1 MTFTHDIA
9 HISVLLTTLG
19 VETMR
24 TNAPR
29 ILIAE
34 DHRLVAEAFKGIL
47 ETDYHVVAT
56 VTDGHDMIRAALELR
71 PDLVVVDI
79 AMPQLNGLDAG
90 ERLKKAL
97 PKVKLLYVSMHFD
110 ADIAAE
116 AFRRGG
122 SGYVPKASGLPEF
135 KTAVLKILRGELY
148 LSPLIARDSVRGLV
162 HSHASLAE
170 QELSV
175 RQKEVL
181 QLLAEGKQMK
191 EVADALNIAP
201 RTVAFHK
208 YRIMGRLKVN
218 NDADLVLYALRQH
231 LIAA

>member
-1 MTFTHDIA
+1 
-9 HISVLLTTLG
+9 
-19 VETMR
+19 MR

-34 DHRLVAEAFKGIL
+34 DHRLVAEAFKQIL
-47 ETDYHVVAT
+47 EPDYQVVAT
-56 VTDGHDMIRAALELR
+56 VGDGHAMIGAALELR
-71 PDLVVVDI
+71 PDLVAVDI

-90 ERLKKAL
+90 EQLKKVL

-122 SGYVPKASGLPEF
+122 SGYVPKASGLPEL
-135 KTAVLKILRGELY
+135 KTAVQKILKGELY

-162 HSHASLAE
+162 QNHAPLVDDDHR
-170 QELSV
+170 LSD
-175 RQKEVL
+175 RQKQVL

-191 EVADALNIAP
+191 EVAYALHISA

-208 YRIMGRLKVN
+208 YRIMELLHAK
-218 NDADLVLYALRQH
+218 NDADLVRYALKECM
-231 LIAA
+231 IAA